1 MTDGSYSVCYIF
13 RIKTFNAINTLR
25 RDKNKRPDGKA
36 ISSYINQHNTTNLD
50 KSYVLNAVKTLME
63 KDLLKNTT
71 TKEGDSYYVVS
82 EGSSSAITSDTN
94 DTESNL
100 NSGKPKEAKEQK
112 DFKKQKMKIKL

>member
-1 MTDGSYSVCYIF
+1 
-13 RIKTFNAINTLR
+13 
-25 RDKNKRPDGKA
+25 
-36 ISSYINQHNTTNLD
+36 
-50 KSYVLNAVKTLME
+50 ME

-112 DFKKQKMKIKL
+112 YF

>member
-1 MTDGSYSVCYIF
+1 MTDGSYSVCNIF

-50 KSYVLNAVKTLME
+50 KSYVLNAVKILME

-112 DFKKQKMKIKL
+112 YF